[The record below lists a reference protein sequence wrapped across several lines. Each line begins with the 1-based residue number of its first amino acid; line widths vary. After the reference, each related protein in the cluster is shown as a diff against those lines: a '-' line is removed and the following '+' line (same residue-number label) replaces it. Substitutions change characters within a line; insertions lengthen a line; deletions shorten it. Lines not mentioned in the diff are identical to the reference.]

1 MRFKLCVRKRA
12 AEYVK
17 LAVLVGGGVIIATLL
32 MIFLYAA
39 PTGRI
44 YKHAGESVPLYTTQ
58 MLNDWSGNTAYTG
71 LSNFTES
78 IMLNN
83 ALYRPYDS
91 STKNAMLNSYVY
103 YEEEGMVGSLVRFLA
118 DGPTG
123 GKTVD
128 YSRYWHGYLVYLIP
142 GLVFFTVGELKV
154 LMMVVQMLLFSLC
167 LYEFG
172 KRDFLYAV
180 LFTAVVLFINP
191 VTTVLT
197 FQDADIYII
206 MMLFTYLFL
215 KEREWVKQKE
225 RWKYLFALNG
235 MLTAFMDFFT
245 YPLVA
250 IGIPLLAFLIVEEL
264 HWKKGMVVVG
274 KSLFFWMSGYAGMW
288 IGKWVMTW
296 LLTGYN
302 AIAEGMDSVKYR
314 TTGTYSD
321 VELTYGYVLKCIW
334 DAINEPPMWIMLIL
348 PLVVAGGYIWRERY
362 AISLNGEKAFSLIPV
377 FVVALLPFIYYF
389 MVRNHTAIHPWLE
402 YRELAVTLFGLG
414 TLGIK
419 MVCRKETDKYTVID
433 K

>member
-1 MRFKLCVRKRA
+1 
-12 AEYVK
+12 
-17 LAVLVGGGVIIATLL
+17 
-32 MIFLYAA
+32 
-39 PTGRI
+39 
-44 YKHAGESVPLYTTQ
+44 
-58 MLNDWSGNTAYTG
+58 
-71 LSNFTES
+71 
-78 IMLNN
+78 MLNN

-215 KEREWVKQKE
+215 REREWVKQKE

-302 AIAEGMDSVKYR
+302 AIAEGVDSVKYR